1 MPGADREFEKDRKLF
16 VGGLDYETTDS
27 VLKEYF
33 EQFGELTDW
42 VVMKF
47 PDTRRSRGFGFV
59 TFKDPERLE
68 DCLSAGPHRLDG
80 ATVEL
85 KRATPREDERRG
97 GKGGRSGKGG
107 RFDDD
112 EENDPESLSM
122 RKLFIGGL
130 NYATTEEEMREHFE
144 QFGTLEDCVVMKFSD
159 SGRSRGFGFVTFT
172 EASMLDCCQNNR
184 PHNLG
189 GKTLE
194 TKRATPRRDSGKPEA
209 QMSVKKIFIGGLS
222 DEMEDDDIRDYFIQ
236 FGAIMNVEQLKWNDT
251 GKKRGFGFV
260 EFDDYDPV
268 DKIVLI
274 GKHVLKNR
282 RLEVKKAL
290 SKQEMSMMKKSESRD
305 VWGGSGRDM
314 RDMRGGEGS
323 RDRRGR
329 GRDDD
334 RDDRR
339 GGMGGGSRGGMGG
352 GFGNMMGNMGD
363 MMGNMQMQMMK
374 QMMMASGMGGGMQG
388 MGNMN
393 MMRNAMMM
401 GGMGGGGFDDDLP
414 MGNRENNKGYSTGG
428 GSGGSSMMSGGFG
441 NDFGMGGG
449 MGGFGNDFGGGWS
462 GMSGGGPMRGMGGN
476 QSGRDSSAPYT
487 RRSMDRGDRGRR
499 F

>member
-1 MPGADREFEKDRKLF
+1 
-16 VGGLDYETTDS
+16 
-27 VLKEYF
+27 
-33 EQFGELTDW
+33 
-42 VVMKF
+42 
-47 PDTRRSRGFGFV
+47 
-59 TFKDPERLE
+59 
-68 DCLSAGPHRLDG
+68 
-80 ATVEL
+80 
-85 KRATPREDERRG
+85 
-97 GKGGRSGKGG
+97 
-107 RFDDD
+107 
-112 EENDPESLSM
+112 
-122 RKLFIGGL
+122 
-130 NYATTEEEMREHFE
+130 
-144 QFGTLEDCVVMKFSD
+144 
-159 SGRSRGFGFVTFT
+159 
-172 EASMLDCCQNNR
+172 MLDCCQNNR

-462 GMSGGGPMRGMGGN
+462 GMSGGGPMRGPGGN
-476 QSGRDSSAPYT
+476 QSGRDNSAPYT
-487 RRSMDRGDRGRR
+487 RRSMDRADRGRR